1 MLRIEDMIL
10 KTDETQ
16 DPGDSMITGDACSE
30 LIVDYNA
37 SMLDE
42 MLRLFYN
49 TVHSVN
55 ARDYN
60 TEQLD
65 NWAPEAIDKKKWEER
80 LSNNVCLVTFHKN
93 KIVGFGELSEEGGID
108 TMFVHKN
115 FQGKKIASRILEELT
130 GYAQDHDFRTLTTEA
145 SITAKPFFERHGFKV
160 VKVQKNYYDK
170 MVFIN
175 YKMKKNI
182 E

>member
-1 MLRIEDMIL
+1 MIL
-10 KTDETQ
+10 KIDKIQKRGGTR
-16 DPGDSMITGDACSE
+16 ITGEGYNE

-55 ARDYN
+55 AKDYN
-60 TEQLD
+60 SEQLD

-80 LSNNVCLVTFHKN
+80 LSNNVCLVTFHEN

-130 GYAQDHDFRTLTTEA
+130 GYAHDHDLRTLTTEA

-160 VKVQKNYYDK
+160 VKVQKNHYNK
-170 MVFIN
+170 MIFIN